1 MDNMENTAQQQLP
14 AKTSGLAIASLILGI
29 CSFCTLGIGGVIG
42 LVLGIC
48 ALSAIRKQPG
58 RLKGNGLAIAGII
71 VSCVSFLFV
80 IAQLMA
86 ILMPALFRVKTQA
99 KTIVSSN
106 NLRQLSMA
114 AMIYSEE
121 NDYKLPPSESWPEV
135 LRPYCSNMDALLKS
149 PFDPDAGW
157 AYAMNAN
164 LDGLK
169 LSDIEKP
176 AYVVLFFECRFGSP
190 AGGGRE
196 LLPEEPRSR
205 RGYQI
210 AFLDGHVECVRQERL
225 DELIWEP

>member
-1 MDNMENTAQQQLP
+1 MDTVESASQQQLP
-14 AKTSGLAIASLILGI
+14 AKMSGLAIASLILGI

-42 LVLGIC
+42 LVLGIV
-48 ALSAIRKQPG
+48 ALSAIRKSAG
-58 RLKGNGLAIAGII
+58 RLTGNGLALAGII
-71 VSCVSFLFV
+71 VSCVSFMFV
-80 IAQLMA
+80 LVQIA
-86 ILMPALFRVKTQA
+86 IFMPALFRAKTQA
-99 KTIVSSN
+99 KIIVSSS
-106 NLRQLSMA
+106 NLKQLSLA

-149 PFDPDAGW
+149 PFDPDAGR

-169 LSDIEKP
+169 LRDIEQP
-176 AYVVLFFECRFGSP
+176 PMAVLFFECRFGSP

-196 LLPEEPRSR
+196 LLPEQPRSR